1 MGEMSASWNPPA
13 PEGAVTDVD
22 GNERRTSQRFDVE
35 WAVDCVGEETFL
47 YAEITNVS
55 QLGIFVAC
63 QRPCEV
69 GTSLVLKFNPKGT
82 AHTFSLPGRVQWVNR
97 SHGFASSKHPGM
109 GIRFID
115 LSAEDRERLVEVIHT
130 IAYLRGCSN

>member
-1 MGEMSASWNPPA
+1 MSESWNPPA
-13 PEGAVTDVD
+13 PTGAFPDPAGD
-22 GNERRTSQRFDVE
+22 ERRSSQRFAVE

-63 QRPCEV
+63 QRPFEV
-69 GTSLVLKFNPKGT
+69 GTALTLKFSPDGQ
-82 AHTFSLPGRVQWVNR
+82 TFSLPGRVQWVNR

-109 GIRFID
+109 GICFSD
-115 LSAEDRERLVEVIHT
+115 LSPEDRERLVEIIHT
-130 IAYLRGCSN
+130 IAYLRSCSN